1 MQDISPW
8 LGNLH
13 DIPGLN
19 PLTIRFVTILV
30 SVVCGA
36 LVGLERERA
45 EKPAG
50 LRTVIMI
57 CVCATIFTQVSMLMA
72 TKKVIFILINYYP
85 KDLDALETML

>member
-36 LVGLERERA
+36 LVGLEREPGRLKNEEPSTA
-45 EKPAG
+45 
-50 LRTVIMI
+50 
-57 CVCATIFTQVSMLMA
+57 
-72 TKKVIFILINYYP
+72 
-85 KDLDALETML
+85 